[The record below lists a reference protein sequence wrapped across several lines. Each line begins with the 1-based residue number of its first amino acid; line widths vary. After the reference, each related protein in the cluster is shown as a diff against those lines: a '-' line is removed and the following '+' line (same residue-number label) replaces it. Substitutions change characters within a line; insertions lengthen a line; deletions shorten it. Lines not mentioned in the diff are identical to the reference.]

1 MPLQAILIDQQRLTE
16 HGGMNQPLEGCLR
29 EAENHGLTVIDIGI
43 FSEAD
48 NRNEIAIEEMKE
60 WLGRLGL
67 SFCDC
72 LMIADCEENVRQAKT
87 CGAAVLGY
95 EPEGCCRIQ
104 SHLDMIVQGFEE
116 IDMNFLVR
124 VYQRFFGLPW
134 DIVETDRCLVREMT
148 LQDLDALY
156 ELYRPQEVTRYLDGL
171 DEDRQKEEARLKDHI
186 RCMYRFY
193 GYGMWAVV
201 EKSTGRLIGR
211 AGFGHLAVGDM
222 LMPGDDCLVAEDTLM
237 PEKDSPVAEDTLI
250 PELGYLIAADKQCQ
264 GYATEVCRAIL
275 EYGWK
280 ELGFS
285 TVYCRIREENHAS
298 VHLAEKLGFVREKC
312 VAEDGKSLWRMALT
326 LQDLK

>member
-1 MPLQAILIDQQRLTE
+1 
-16 HGGMNQPLEGCLR
+16 MNQPLEGCLR

-48 NRNEIAIEEMKE
+48 NRKEIAIEEMKE

-72 LMIADCEENVRQAKT
+72 LMIADCEESVWQAKDF
-87 CGAAVLGY
+87 GAAVLGY
-95 EPEGCCRIQ
+95 EPDGCCLIQ

-116 IDMNFLVR
+116 IDLNFLVR
-124 VYQRFFGLPW
+124 AYQRFFGLPW
-134 DIVETDRCLVREMT
+134 DILETNRCLVREMT

-156 ELYRPQEVTRYLDGL
+156 ELYQPQEVTHYLDGL
-171 DEDRQKEEARLKDHI
+171 DKDRQKEEARLKDHI

-201 EKSTGRLIGR
+201 EKSTGWLIGR
-211 AGFGHLAVGDM
+211 AGFGHLTVGDM
-222 LMPGDDCLVAEDTLM
+222 LMPGDNCLVAEDMLM
-237 PEKDSPVAEDTLI
+237 

-275 EYGWK
+275 DYGWR

-285 TVYCRIREENHAS
+285 HVYCRIKEENLAS
-298 VHLAEKLGFVREKC
+298 VHLAEKLGFVRKKC
-312 VAEDGKSLWRMALT
+312 VAENGKMFLWYKNIAFFPET
-326 LQDLK
+326 PYNKKNNH

>member
-1 MPLQAILIDQQRLTE
+1 MLSLRAILIDQQRLTE
-16 HGGMNQPLEGCLR
+16 HGSLNQPLEGCLR
-29 EAENHGLTVIDIGI
+29 EVKNHGLTVVDIGI
-43 FSEAD
+43 FSKAD
-48 NRNEIAIEEMKE
+48 NRKEIAIEEMKE

-72 LMIADCEENVRQAKT
+72 LMIADCEESVRQAKDF
-87 CGAAVLGY
+87 GAAVLGY
-95 EPEGCCRIQ
+95 EPDGCCRIQ

-124 VYQRFFGLPW
+124 AYQRFFGLPW
-134 DIVETDRCLVREMT
+134 EIVETNRCLVREMT

-201 EKSTGRLIGR
+201 EKSTGRLIGK
-211 AGFGHLAVGDM
+211 AGFGHLAVEDA
-222 LMPGDDCLVAEDTLM
+222 LMPGDDCLM
-237 PEKDSPVAEDTLI
+237 PEKDCPVVEDTLR

-275 EYGWK
+275 EYGWR

-285 TVYCRIREENHAS
+285 QVYCCIRKENRAS
-298 VHLAEKLGFVREKC
+298 VHLAEKLGFVRKKC
-312 VAEDGKSLWRMALT
+312 VAEDGKTLLWYKSGR
-326 LQDLK
+326 

>member
-1 MPLQAILIDQQRLTE
+1 MPLRAILIDQQILTK
-16 HGGMNQPLEGCLR
+16 HGSMNQPLEGCLR
-29 EAENHGLTVIDIGI
+29 EAENHGLTVVDIGI
-43 FSEAD
+43 FSETD

-60 WLGRLGL
+60 WLGRRGL

-72 LMIADCEENVRQAKT
+72 LMIADCEESVRQAKN

-116 IDMNFLVR
+116 IDLNFLVR

-156 ELYRPQEVTRYLDGL
+156 ELYRPQEVTRYLGGL

-211 AGFGHLAVGDM
+211 AGFGHLAVEDA
-222 LMPGDDCLVAEDTLM
+222 LMPGDDCFM
-237 PEKDSPVAEDTLI
+237 PEKDCPVVEDTLR

-275 EYGWK
+275 DYGWR

-285 TVYCRIREENHAS
+285 QVYCRIREENHAS

-312 VAEDGKSLWRMALT
+312 VAENGKSLWRMALT

>member
-1 MPLQAILIDQQRLTE
+1 MPLQALLIDRQRLTE
-16 HGGMNQPLEGCLR
+16 HGSLNQPLEGCLR
-29 EAENHGLTVIDIGI
+29 EAENHGLTVVDIGI

-48 NRNEIAIEEMKE
+48 NRKEIAIEEMKE

-72 LMIADCEENVRQAKT
+72 LMIADCEESVRQAKAF
-87 CGAAVLGY
+87 GAAVLGY
-95 EPEGCCRIQ
+95 EPDGCCRIQ
-104 SHLDMIVQGFEE
+104 SHLNMIVQGFEE

-124 VYQRFFGLPW
+124 VYQRFFSLPW

-211 AGFGHLAVGDM
+211 AGFGHLAV
-222 LMPGDDCLVAEDTLM
+222 EDTHML
-237 PEKDSPVAEDTLI
+237 
-250 PELGYLIAADKQCQ
+250 ELGYLIATDKQCQ

-275 EYGWK
+275 DYGWR

-285 TVYCRIREENHAS
+285 QVYCHIREENHAS

-312 VAEDGKSLWRMALT
+312 VAEDGKMFLWYKNIAFFPET
-326 LQDLK
+326 PYNKKNNH